1 MNQLPGRAP
10 ELRCSS
16 SRSLAPG
23 LISCGPALADLLDV
37 MQTMQQMKFSPLID
51 REWAEDGMIEN
62 FDATA
67 ELGGALGQGLIH
79 LRNLRQNLGQHFL
92 DRQACGPCL
101 RRSFPSPGKI
111 VEAEHDQRLGMAFP
125 SRLRGKRFTAI
136 DDSSQSSERSRVG
149 QVKML
154 QDFSSRPFAGNVPTQ
169 LLGRQTPN
177 RGFDLFAQSLE
188 TRVHD
193 GYLPFATFQLE
204 CCRTNNRYKLYQEGC
219 HENG

>member
-1 MNQLPGRAP
+1 MH
-10 ELRCSS
+10 
-16 SRSLAPG
+16 
-23 LISCGPALADLLDV
+23 
-37 MQTMQQMKFSPLID
+37 QMKFSPLID
-51 REWAEDGMIEN
+51 RESAEDGMIEN
-62 FDATA
+62 FDASA

-92 DRQACGPCL
+92 DRQASGPCL
-101 RRSFPSPGKI
+101 RRCFPSLGQM
-111 VEAEHDQRLGMAFP
+111 VEAENDQRLGMVFP

-136 DDSSQSSERSRVG
+136 DDSRQSFERSRVS

-154 QDFSSRPFAGNVPTQ
+154 EDFSSRPFAGKVPTQ
-169 LLGRQTPN
+169 LLGRQTRN
-177 RGFDLFAQSLE
+177 RGFDLLPQSLE

-193 GYLPFATFQLE
+193 GYLPFAIFQLE